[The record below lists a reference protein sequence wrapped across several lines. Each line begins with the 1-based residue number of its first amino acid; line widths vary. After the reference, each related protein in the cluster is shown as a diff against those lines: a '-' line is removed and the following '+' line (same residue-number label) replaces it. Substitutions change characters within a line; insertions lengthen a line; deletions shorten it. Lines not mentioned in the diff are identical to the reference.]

1 MELLDQGGNITV
13 INGST
18 LSDLSN
24 GTYFGSSRN
33 EFKISR
39 YLSTTLL

>member
-18 LSDLSN
+18 LSDL
-24 GTYFGSSRN
+24 YFGSSWK